1 LLLLHRDRLELALI
15 LPYHNSLQYYFEVA
29 PNALQGALDRFAG
42 FFSEP
47 LFAEDCT
54 EREANAVNSE
64 HKKNLQSDM
73 WRFYQLEKHLSSP
86 EHPYHKFGTGSLET
100 LWTTPKSQDRDPRAE
115 LIEWWKK
122 EYCASRMKLVVLGKE
137 DLDTLEG
144 WVRERFEKVEH
155 KGKEKVMYSDKVFE
169 EGEMGVS
176 LSIARAGE
184 RVAIAKLLYIS
195 TRSSA

>member
-1 LLLLHRDRLELALI
+1 
-15 LPYHNSLQYYFEVA
+15 
-29 PNALQGALDRFAG
+29 
-42 FFSEP
+42 
-47 LFAEDCT
+47 
-54 EREANAVNSE
+54 
-64 HKKNLQSDM
+64 M

-144 WVRERFEKVEH
+144 WVRERFEKVEY

-169 EGEMGVS
+169 EGQMGVS
-176 LSIARAGE
+176 LSVVLGGS
-184 RVAIAKLLYIS
+184 LLRLLICYIS
-195 TRSSA
+195 RRDRLRSTLSLSTPSRIPEAWRSPSRSRISDTFTSRNPPRTSPTFWVTRGPDRSCPT